1 MGLGSSICR
10 YSVFCQSQGTVGIYR
25 NIELVSTPSAVI
37 SFVVPQIFLTKDQNW
52 DVQVAAYLQC
62 KEGAE
67 GEVTATLE
75 TGVAASGLLH
85 CHRDGEE
92 RVDLRFT
99 VPGDSVKRWFPVGYG
114 EHPLY
119 KLTVAFED
127 SEKTVSVGFRT
138 ADLIREKIGDDE
150 ESMFFRVND
159 IDVFARGS
167 NFIPMDVFE
176 SRISDEDIAVLLDA
190 AVKGNQNVIRV
201 WGGGLYQRD
210 SFYDIA
216 DRLGLLVTLTSW
228 REG

>member
-1 MGLGSSICR
+1 M
-10 YSVFCQSQGTVGIYR
+10 
-25 NIELVSTPSAVI
+25 
-37 SFVVPQIFLTKDQNW
+37 
-52 DVQVAAYLQC
+52 
-62 KEGAE
+62 
-67 GEVTATLE
+67 
-75 TGVAASGLLH
+75 
-85 CHRDGEE
+85 
-92 RVDLRFT
+92 
-99 VPGDSVKRWFPVGYG
+99 
-114 EHPLY
+114 
-119 KLTVAFED
+119 
-127 SEKTVSVGFRT
+127 SVGFRT

-167 NFIPMDVFE
+167 NLIPMDVFE